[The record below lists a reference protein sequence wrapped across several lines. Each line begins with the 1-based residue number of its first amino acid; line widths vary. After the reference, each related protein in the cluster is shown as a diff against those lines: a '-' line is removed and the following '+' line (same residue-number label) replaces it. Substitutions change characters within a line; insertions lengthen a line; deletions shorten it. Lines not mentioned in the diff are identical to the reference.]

1 MMNNRECTDMCEMS
15 YPEKMDVDDF
25 IYQLMRDIENFKTN
39 MKNLGIKDLYV
50 EEWMKTF
57 TAWKEME

>member
-1 MMNNRECTDMCEMS
+1 MCEMS

-39 MKNLGIKDLYV
+39 MKNLGIKDLYA

-57 TAWKEME
+57 TAWKEMD

>member
-1 MMNNRECTDMCEMS
+1 MNKRECTDMCEMS

-25 IYQLMRDIENFKTN
+25 IYQLMRDVENFKAN
-39 MKNLGIKDLYV
+39 MKNLNIKDLYA

>member
-1 MMNNRECTDMCEMS
+1 MSERECTDMCEMC

-25 IYQLMRDIENFKTN
+25 IYQLTKDIDNFKAN
-39 MKNLGIKDLYV
+39 MKNLGITEKYA

-57 TAWKEME
+57 TAWKELE